1 MMHARIIPY
10 AFGYDTISPVI
21 YDCFTFFN
29 ELDLLEIRLN
39 VLKDVVDKFVLVESD
54 RTFTNRP
61 KRLVFEENRTRFAA
75 FADRIIYVKVTDHP
89 PFKTAWHYESH
100 QRNAIARGL
109 IDAKLE
115 DVILVSDV
123 DEIPNPSAIRRY
135 AGTRGMVTFQQ
146 AYYAYY
152 LNFRNVRRQR
162 WQFAKMVSYADFLHG
177 FDGVDVMHNEH
188 LPEEVNVGTTAS
200 KIRMRVLPRSR
211 GGETVVKNGGWH
223 FTSLG
228 GVSALAEKMRSFSHQ
243 EYNPGDG
250 AIDERKLAELIEK
263 GAGPFWKMNCF
274 AVPID
279 DTFPEYIRANQER
292 YARLI
297 FKITP
302 EYMKSVRWA
311 RFGRTLQGRWIQ
323 FAETV
328 CPSALHNWLHLVKM
342 RIRKKA
348 CGDIG

>member
-1 MMHARIIPY
+1 MHACIIPY

-228 GVSALAEKMRSFSHQ
+228 GAAALAEKMRSFSHQ

-279 DTFPEYIRANQER
+279 GSFPTYIRENQER
-292 YARLI
+292 YAHLI

-311 RFGRTLQGRWIQ
+311 RLGRTLQGRWIQ

-342 RIRKKA
+342 RLLRA
-348 CGDIG
+348 G

>member
-1 MMHARIIPY
+1 MLHARIIPY
-10 AFGYDTISPVI
+10 AFGYDTISQVI

-39 VLKDVVDKFVLVESD
+39 VLKDVVDKFVLVEAD

-61 KRLVFEENRTRFAA
+61 KRLFFEENKSRFAE
-75 FADRIIYVKVTDHP
+75 FSDRIIHVKVTDHP

-109 IDAKLE
+109 IGAMPD
-115 DVILVSDV
+115 DVVLVSDV
-123 DEIPNPSAIRRY
+123 DEIPNPEVVSRY

-152 LNFRNVRRQR
+152 LNFMNVRRRR
-162 WQFAKMVSYADFLHG
+162 WCFAKMVSYADFLHG
-177 FDGVDVMHNEH
+177 FDGVEVMHNEH
-188 LPEEVNVGTTAS
+188 LPEEVNEGTTAS
-200 KIRMRVLPRSR
+200 KVRMRVLPRSR

-228 GVSALAEKMRSFSHQ
+228 GASALAEKMRSFSHQ
-243 EYNPGDG
+243 EYNPGE
-250 AIDERKLAELIEK
+250 ANISEAKLKELIER

-274 AVPID
+274 ALPID
-279 DTFPEYIRANQER
+279 DSFPKYIRENQER
-292 YARLI
+292 YAHLI

-302 EYMKSVRWA
+302 EYLKRVRWA

-323 FAETV
+323 LAEMA
-328 CPSALHNWLHLVKM
+328 CPSALHNWLHLIKM
-342 RIRKKA
+342 RILRA
-348 CGDIG
+348 G